1 MSESILLD
9 EPVAGVR
16 RITLNR
22 PDARNAFTYEMYS
35 QLLSILDEIRND
47 LKTRVVILTGAGPA
61 FCTGHDLRGAGQDP
75 DAAPDLTGMYA
86 RKHFMSRISRIPLAM
101 RTLPQPVIAAAN
113 GTVAGI
119 GFALCLAADMVIA
132 VQSAR
137 FINAIHNAGTG
148 HELGLSYM
156 LPRRIGDQRAA
167 EILYTARP
175 VPADEAER
183 IGLILRAVPEADLM
197 PETLALAER
206 IAVNTPIGIWMT
218 KQSLWLNQAAGSLE
232 AAMELEHRAV
242 HIAQATADA
251 AEKRKA
257 FVEKRPPD
265 FKLA

>member
-9 EPVAGVR
+9 EPAAGVR

-22 PDARNAFTYEMYS
+22 PDARNAFTFEMYG
-35 QLLSILDEIRND
+35 QLLSILEEIRMD
-47 LKTRVVILTGAGPA
+47 LKVRVVILTGAGPA
-61 FCTGHDLRGAGQDP
+61 FCTGHDLRSAGPDP
-75 DAAPDLTGMYA
+75 DAAAGLTGMYA
-86 RKHFMSRISRIPLAM
+86 RKQFMSRLSRIPVAI
-101 RTLPQPVIAAAN
+101 RTLPQPVIAAIN

-119 GFALCLAADMVIA
+119 GFSLCLAADMAIA
-132 VQSAR
+132 VQSAK
-137 FINAIHNAGTG
+137 FVNAIHNAGTG

-175 VPADEAER
+175 VLADEAER
-183 IGLILRAVPEADLM
+183 IGLILRAVPDTDLM
-197 PETLALAER
+197 PEALALAGR

-242 HIAQATADA
+242 QIAQATADA

-257 FVEKRPPD
+257 FMEKRPPN
-265 FKLA
+265 FTLS